1 MKKILMSMVALFAT
15 VTMNAQVYV
24 GGGVGFQKKG
34 DAQTFTIAPEV
45 GMSLDEKFG
54 VGLQFGYT
62 NVKDTYTQCAVN
74 PYLRYQA
81 LEIGKAKVFV
91 DGGAYFNT
99 KKLEGADKSSN
110 AFGLNVAPGVAFN
123 LTDHISIVA
132 KANNLFVLDFS
143 KEAGD
148 DDTRTIV
155 GLNTLN
161 NFSAG
166 DLMFGFYYNF

>member
-1 MKKILMSMVALFAT
+1 
-15 VTMNAQVYV
+15 
-24 GGGVGFQKKG
+24 
-34 DAQTFTIAPEV
+34 
-45 GMSLDEKFG
+45 
-54 VGLQFGYT
+54 
-62 NVKDTYTQCAVN
+62 
-74 PYLRYQA
+74 
-81 LEIGKAKVFV
+81 VFV

-123 LTDHISIVA
+123 LTDRISIVA